1 MQKVFLLIAIQI
13 LCLHSFVV
21 NAQRIF
27 STSYTMDDGLAA
39 NRVYSILQDS
49 CGFMWFGTDDG
60 LSRFDGISFKNYY
73 LSEYINATTSNSVKK
88 IFIDRRGRMWIGL
101 DTGIVIYDSKTDTF
115 QPFHAKT
122 ETGEMIRTYVTDMI
136 EDSDGEV
143 WIATSG
149 EGLYRFSPHDEI
161 KLKVYRNIP
170 RETNSISQNIIMT
183 LQQDSKQNIWIG
195 TYSEGLCCFNK
206 QSNTFVTY
214 KKSSHPNSLSDNS
227 IQKVFEDSY
236 GNLWIGT
243 FQNGLD
249 LFNPVAKTF
258 TNYQDRSPNN
268 LLYHIH
274 DIKEY
279 RPGELFISSDNGMGI
294 FKADKGEIIQSDNPN
309 LKIRTGANKFI
320 YTIYIDKEESL
331 WLGSYFDGI
340 KFYSAFQNNF
350 KYYSCSS
357 SSTPQSGKVI
367 NVIKE
372 DKDDKYWIGT
382 DDNGI
387 FRFDAKTQEI
397 TPFRD
402 AASIGT
408 TYYCIHDLLVDRDKL
423 YAALTISSVLC
434 LLESDTFSASD
445 AVYANEYPPNT
456 VS

>member
-1 MQKVFLLIAIQI
+1 MKKIVLLITIQI
-13 LCLHSFVV
+13 LCMHSFVV

-60 LSRFDGISFKNYY
+60 LSRFDGIAFKNYY

-122 ETGEMIRTYVTDMI
+122 ETGEMIQTYVTDMI

-149 EGLYRFSPHDEI
+149 EGLYRFSPSD
-161 KLKVYRNIP
+161 KVRLRVYRNIP
-170 RETNSISQNIIMT
+170 GKINSISQNIIMT

-195 TYSEGLCCFNK
+195 TYSEGLCCFDK
-206 QSNTFVTY
+206 QKNTFVTY
-214 KKSSHPNSLSDNS
+214 KKSNHPNSLSDNS
-227 IQKVFEDSY
+227 IQKVFEDSH

-249 LFNPVAKTF
+249 LFNPVTKTF
-258 TNYQDRSPNN
+258 TNYRDRSPNN

-320 YTIYIDKEESL
+320 YTIYMDKEESL
-331 WLGSYFDGI
+331 WLGAGLLFRWNQILFGI
-340 KFYSAFQNNF
+340 S
-350 KYYSCSS
+350 
-357 SSTPQSGKVI
+357 
-367 NVIKE
+367 E
-372 DKDDKYWIGT
+372 
-382 DDNGI
+382 
-387 FRFDAKTQEI
+387 
-397 TPFRD
+397 
-402 AASIGT
+402 
-408 TYYCIHDLLVDRDKL
+408 
-423 YAALTISSVLC
+423 
-434 LLESDTFSASD
+434 
-445 AVYANEYPPNT
+445 
-456 VS
+456 

>member
-1 MQKVFLLIAIQI
+1 M
-13 LCLHSFVV
+13 
-21 NAQRIF
+21 
-27 STSYTMDDGLAA
+27 
-39 NRVYSILQDS
+39 LQ
-49 CGFMWFGTDDG
+49 
-60 LSRFDGISFKNYY
+60 

-236 GNLWIGT
+236 GNLW
-243 FQNGLD
+243 
-249 LFNPVAKTF
+249 
-258 TNYQDRSPNN
+258 RSEE
-268 LLYHIH
+268 HTS
-274 DIKEY
+274 
-279 RPGELFISSDNGMGI
+279 EL
-294 FKADKGEIIQSDNPN
+294 QSH
-309 LKIRTGANKFI
+309 A
-320 YTIYIDKEESL
+320 
-331 WLGSYFDGI
+331 
-340 KFYSAFQNNF
+340 
-350 KYYSCSS
+350 
-357 SSTPQSGKVI
+357 
-367 NVIKE
+367 
-372 DKDDKYWIGT
+372 
-382 DDNGI
+382 
-387 FRFDAKTQEI
+387 
-397 TPFRD
+397 
-402 AASIGT
+402 
-408 TYYCIHDLLVDRDKL
+408 
-423 YAALTISSVLC
+423 
-434 LLESDTFSASD
+434 
-445 AVYANEYPPNT
+445 
-456 VS
+456 